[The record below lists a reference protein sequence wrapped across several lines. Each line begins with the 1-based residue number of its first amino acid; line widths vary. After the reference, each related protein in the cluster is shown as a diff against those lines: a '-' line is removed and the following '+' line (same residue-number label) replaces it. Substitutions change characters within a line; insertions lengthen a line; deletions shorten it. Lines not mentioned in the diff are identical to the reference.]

1 MNQRIPPY
9 LQNIKFST
17 NKLNSSQKEAIK
29 KALYSDSI
37 SLIQG
42 PPGTGKT
49 TVIKEIIQQ
58 ILMQIDKLDDT
69 SRIRIPIPYCC
80 RQYYRRFN
88 RNE

>member
-42 PPGTGKT
+42 SSRDRKNNSNKRNYT
-49 TVIKEIIQQ
+49 TN
-58 ILMQIDKLDDT
+58 LNAD
-69 SRIRIPIPYCC
+69 
-80 RQYYRRFN
+80 
-88 RNE
+88 